1 MVEAIILV
9 NTRVGTEEEV
19 IKKLLKIDKVREVYF
34 VYGVYDIIV
43 KVQADDINKL
53 REVVATKIR
62 RIDNILST
70 STMVVMEAYKK
81 SII

>member
-43 KVQADDINKL
+43 KVQADNINKL
-53 REVVATKIR
+53 REVVTTKIR

>member
-19 IKKLLKIDKVREVYF
+19 IKKLLKIDEVREVYF